1 VYISIKT
8 KFILLISFVIALV
21 LILQFYFTGQT
32 QKDIFNE
39 LTNLSSSIN
48 EMNYE
53 LFLNDS
59 TNSNIDSVL
68 KSINY
73 NYSVGRDS
81 LLIKLD
87 SQMKIVS
94 KLENKLKIT
103 YDSLFPK
110 NFNFDVKV
118 YSDTNKSKLK
128 WNQKPI
134 TVNNTLTKLDS
145 LSVIV
150 EEINLSSH
158 NDTTGSVILPKIIT
172 GNTQKTISFV
182 IPGVGLMNKPK
193 IVKYNYSFST
203 IDKALKSTRQKNMIV
218 TAIIFIFAVI
228 LVVIITKRFLK
239 PIDNLKVSFG
249 RVVEGDL
256 DVSVENGSNDEIG
269 DLTNSFNY
277 MVQELQKNKQ
287 KQEILERKERL
298 ASLGQLAAGVAHE
311 IKNPL
316 NAINLTIEHLDDK
329 YISADN
335 KNAKQYILTIR
346 EEIQRLDRIVNNF
359 LSYLRTEKL
368 ELKKVDVKNF
378 FDDIIRLYE
387 RELAHKNIEVV
398 KNIDDGFILKID
410 PGKMK
415 TALSNIILNSIQA
428 MSENGRLTIIGDRK
442 NREISIK
449 DNGKGMSNDEIRQS
463 FDLFYTTKSSGS
475 GLGLPTSYK
484 IIKAHK
490 AEINIDSKI
499 NKGTAVTITF
509 VKTI

>member
-1 VYISIKT
+1 
-8 KFILLISFVIALV
+8 VIALV
-21 LILQFYFTGQT
+21 LILQFYFTSQT

-53 LFLNDS
+53 LFINDS
-59 TNSNIDSVL
+59 TNSNIDSAL
-68 KSINY
+68 NSINY
-73 NYSVGRDS
+73 NFSVDSDS

-87 SQMKIVS
+87 SHLKTVS
-94 KLENKLKIT
+94 KLKNKFRIS
-103 YDSLFPK
+103 YDTLSAN
-110 NFNFDVKV
+110 NFNFDVEV
-118 YSDTNKSKLK
+118 YSDSDKDKSGLK
-128 WNQKPI
+128 WNQKQI
-134 TVNNTLTKLDS
+134 RVNNTLAKLDS

-150 EEINLSSH
+150 QEINLSSH
-158 NDTTGSVILPKIIT
+158 IDTTGNVVLPKIIT

-182 IPGVGLMNKPK
+182 IPGVGPMNKPK
-193 IVKYNYSFST
+193 IVKYNYSFNA
-203 IDKALKSTRQKNMIV
+203 IDKALKNTRQKNIIV

-228 LVVIITKRFLK
+228 LVVIITKKFLK
-239 PIDNLKVSFG
+239 PIDDLKVSFG

-256 DVSVENGSNDEIG
+256 NVSVQTNSNDEIG
-269 DLTNSFNY
+269 DLTKSFNY
-277 MVQELQKNKQ
+277 MVLELQKNKQ

-329 YISADN
+329 YISAEN
-335 KNAKQYILTIR
+335 KNAKQYIRTIR

-368 ELKKVDVKNF
+368 ELKKIDVKNF
-378 FDDIIRLYE
+378 FDNIIRLYE
-387 RELAHKNIEVV
+387 RELAQKKIEVV
-398 KNIDDGFILKID
+398 KNVDDDFILKVD

-428 MSENGRLTIIGDRK
+428 MPEKGRLTITGDSK
-442 NREISIK
+442 NSEIRIK

-490 AEINIDSKI
+490 AEINIDSEI
-499 NKGTAVTITF
+499 NKGTTVTITF